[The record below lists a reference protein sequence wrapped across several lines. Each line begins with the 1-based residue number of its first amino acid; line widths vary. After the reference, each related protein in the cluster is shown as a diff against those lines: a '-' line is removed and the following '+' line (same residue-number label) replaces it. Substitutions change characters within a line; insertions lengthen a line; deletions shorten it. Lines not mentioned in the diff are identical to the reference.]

1 MSFLGIQSSDQ
12 RNIVKN
18 NVDSSVSN
26 SSANISKNTLANTQT
41 GIATAKLVNRGE
53 IRNCATSVIAR
64 VDQQL
69 EQNINI
75 YSETDTSFDTTLSTN
90 IINDMKNKA
99 KQNTPSLYDGFL
111 SSQVSR
117 QINNASNDIKN
128 EIANDIYVNRQ
139 NQVANSQT
147 AAGQA
152 EFINDGIIDCSRG
165 GSITVNGSILQRLQS
180 SFIERLFDKAAATS
194 GISVALTNKFRN
206 DVSQTGSGLGDL
218 IAFLGF
224 LGVMVFAIIPV
235 VIFAKQVNA
244 TKKGSGKSGDTL
256 RSMTLGQAGLIV
268 FRLFLCGMFVFLFYQ
283 VYTLTQDDDS
293 YEGDP
298 ENTDEICKG
307 TGTTL
312 IDEFET
318 NQSLIKMCINQE
330 TEVNDWENKR
340 NAPNFSAT
348 DPNGVRRSSEHLSLR
363 GIIEENGVKYDY
375 TLLNE
380 NPYEEGI
387 ECGSN
392 GLDVA
397 GNKILGC
404 RTITEDYQW
413 ESLINKACGCCDC
426 DPAKIG
432 YYDEWADARGSEGCT
447 LDDSR
452 PPGVFCDKGL
462 EILQPGVGY
471 KTDSGYVTTCRN
483 ISGGQCKKKV
493 GDTLVDLG
501 DDDAANITVKLISDT
516 DCHGSSPSTNK
527 CYKTATPEEG
537 GVWTDITQS
546 VFGDNSGVDCD
557 MSAPETLS
565 GGVSAVVAS
574 ATDTCPTTVSGVNDN
589 GCVKGDACRINYLN
603 AMKAEATAA
612 RRPEARR
619 DILSQEN
626 SCTQVTTDD
635 GDFPCIYKIHGV
647 REVMVENVPDDHVS
661 SPNNVYTIKK
671 KPGEPTN
678 SALRYVMH
686 NDALSQTESVWV
698 ASSFIHASNGNED
711 DYSLKYALS
720 GTGLIGC
727 PASTQSYT
735 ATDVTT
741 DQTYNYPRDG
751 TTDLCD
757 CKFRRLPACAF
768 QSEGVATNKFG
779 CTGTSNAASQQIG
792 SCMGCISETGDVS
805 EPEYNKKLKD
815 DINETINTY
824 ETVMAFIMILSGALA
839 LI

>member
-53 IRNCATSVIAR
+53 IRNCATSVVAR

-90 IINDMKNKA
+90 IINDMKNKV

-111 SSQVSR
+111 SSQVNR

-152 EFINDGIIDCSRG
+152 EFINDGVIDCSRG

-206 DVSQTGSGLGDL
+206 DAEQTGSGLGDW
-218 IAFLGF
+218 IAGLVF
-224 LGVMVFAIIPV
+224 LGVMVFIFIPV
-235 VIFAKQVNA
+235 MKFAKRVQ
-244 TKKGSGKSGDTL
+244 GSGNIKSGIKTPT
-256 RSMTLGQAGLIV
+256 TLGQAGLIG
-268 FRLFLCGMFVFLFYQ
+268 FRLLLCVVFVILFNQ
-283 VYTLTQDDDS
+283 VYTLTHDDDS

-340 NAPNFSAT
+340 NALNFSAT
-348 DPNGVRRSSEHLSLR
+348 DTNGVRRSGEHLSLR

-432 YYDEWADARGSEGCT
+432 YYDEWSDARGVEGCT

-471 KTDSGYVTTCRN
+471 KTDSGYETTCRN
-483 ISGGQCKKKV
+483 ISGGKCKKKV

-501 DDDAANITVKLISDT
+501 DDDEANITVKLISDT

-527 CYKTATPEEG
+527 CYKTAATEEG
-537 GVWTDITQS
+537 VGWTDITQS
-546 VFGDNSGVDCD
+546 VFGDNSGVLCD
-557 MSAPETLS
+557 MTEPDTFSA
-565 GGVSAVVAS
+565 GVSAVVAG
-574 ATDTCPTTVSGVNDN
+574 ATNTCPTTVSGVNDN
-589 GCVKGDACRINYLN
+589 GCVKGDACRIEYLN
-603 AMKAEATAA
+603 AMKTEATAA
-612 RRPEARR
+612 RAAGR
-619 DILSQEN
+619 DIVSQEG
-626 SCTQVTTDD
+626 SCDQVPTDD
-635 GDFPCIYKIHGV
+635 GTHNCIYKIHGV
-647 REVMVENVPDDHVS
+647 REVMVETVPDDHVS

-671 KPGEPTN
+671 KTGEPTN
-678 SALRYVMH
+678 IPLKYVMH

-698 ASSFIHASNGNED
+698 ATSFIHASNGPAE
-711 DYSLKYALS
+711 DYSVDYALS
-720 GTGLIGC
+720 ATGLTEC

-741 DQTYNYPRDG
+741 GQTYNYPRDG
-751 TTDLCD
+751 TTDLCE

-768 QSEGVATNKFG
+768 QSEGVPTNKFG

-792 SCMGCISETGDVS
+792 SCMGCISESGDVS

-815 DINETINTY
+815 DINDTINIY
-824 ETVMAFIMILSGALA
+824 ETVMFFIIIISGALA